1 MVLRSIGYRSLLIDP
16 AVPFDNQLAIIP
28 NRQGRVVDDN
38 GAVVNS

>member
-16 AVPFDNQLAIIP
+16 AVPFDNQLGIIP

-38 GAVVNS
+38 GAVING